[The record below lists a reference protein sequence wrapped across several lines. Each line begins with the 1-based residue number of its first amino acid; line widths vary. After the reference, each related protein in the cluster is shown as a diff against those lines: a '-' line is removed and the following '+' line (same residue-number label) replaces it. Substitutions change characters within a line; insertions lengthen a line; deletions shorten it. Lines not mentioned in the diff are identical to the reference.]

1 MSTFLVVVKEM
12 NARIIRQIFSYEK
25 TRVTFMILNLYS
37 YFVVE
42 LVDIDNG
49 SHFDCHF
56 EIPDFCLSFW
66 QYGKM
71 ILHRFYTVVQIYT
84 KLRLLMYSSTH

>member
-1 MSTFLVVVKEM
+1 MPTFLVVVNVVKEM
-12 NARIIRQIFSYEK
+12 NARIFSYEK
-25 TRVTFMILNLYS
+25 TRVTFMILNLNS

-42 LVDIDNG
+42 LVEIENG
-49 SHFDCHF
+49 SHF

-71 ILHRFYTVVQIYT
+71 ILHRFYTVVQICT
-84 KLRLLMYSSTH
+84 KLRLLMYFSTH